1 MEERGG
7 KGSRRVREEEGR
19 KRGGK
24 GGRREE
30 DFWFGLVCFW
40 LVLSLCFFSFLR
52 LDGKIPARLY
62 PDPILPD
69 DVD

>member
-30 DFWFGLVCFW
+30 DFWFDLVCFW
-40 LVLSLCFFSFLR
+40 LVLSLCFFFFFEVGR
-52 LDGKIPARLY
+52 ENPR
-62 PDPILPD
+62 PIIS
-69 DVD
+69 